1 MRRPESSGANAAIG
15 ALRDVLDGRRVGE
28 APPEQT
34 IHPIQVK
41 GVELLDAGGAPT
53 ASIATGDAVTIRVRV
68 DALHPI
74 ERWEI
79 GFSIDTPLGQ
89 MVLASNTEVLGVHLD
104 PISGPVDVD
113 VTIDS
118 VHLGP
123 GQYYI
128 NANAAGVSEPSSHG
142 IMQAVLLTVT
152 GQSTTFGA
160 VSAQISVSESA
171 SD

>member
-1 MRRPESSGANAAIG
+1 MNHSENNQRTDNFDRPEQLLPLAEQAIELATKAGA
-15 ALRDVLDGRRVGE
+15 
-28 APPEQT
+28 QF
-34 IHPIQVK
+34 
-41 GVELLDAGGAPT
+41 
-53 ASIATGDAVTIRVRV
+53 V
-68 DALHPI
+68 DATCS
-74 ERWEI
+74 ESR
-79 GFSIDTPLGQ
+79 
-89 MVLASNTEVLGVHLD
+89 
-104 PISGPVDVD
+104 DVD